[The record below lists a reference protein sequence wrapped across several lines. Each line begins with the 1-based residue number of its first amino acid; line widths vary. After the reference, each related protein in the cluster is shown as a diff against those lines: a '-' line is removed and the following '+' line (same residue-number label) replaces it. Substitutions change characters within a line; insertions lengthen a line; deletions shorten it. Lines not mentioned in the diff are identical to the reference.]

1 MHYKFMAYYLYPSSW
16 DAKELFYTSSMVMK
30 YALLHKYLIHILRD
44 ADVCEPTYFRHTY
57 EPG

>member
-1 MHYKFMAYYLYPSSW
+1 MTYYLYPSNW
-16 DAKELFYTSSMVMK
+16 DAKELFYIISMVMK

-57 EPG
+57 ESG